1 MPEQRKFCTFGL
13 DGLLYGLDVHDVQEI
28 LPAQSVTPVPLASHL
43 VKGLINLRGQIVAVV
58 DLRTCLQLP
67 ERPMERGPVH
77 VVVRT
82 AEDPISF
89 LVDEAGGVVEA
100 SEAAFE
106 APPSTMEG
114 PVLELI
120 RGVYKRP

>member
-1 MPEQRKFCTFGL
+1 
-13 DGLLYGLDVHDVQEI
+13 
-28 LPAQSVTPVPLASHL
+28 
-43 VKGLINLRGQIVAVV
+43 VKGPINLRGQIVAVV

-67 ERPMERGPVH
+67 ERPVERDAVH

-82 AEDPISF
+82 THDPISF
-89 LVDEAGGVVEA
+89 LVDEPGGVVEA
-100 SEAAFE
+100 GEAAFE

-120 RGVYKRP
+120 KGVYKLPDRLLHILDTRAIVGRIIHISDECFIEE